1 MESLAQHQEV
11 ITSEHLILQYI
22 NIRIHFI
29 VPIVLHNYIIYNSK
43 YNGRP
48 HVPYVGND
56 NRSRYYTHVLSAT
69 ITYSRKAIR
78 QHKNTLNK
86 TAK

>member
-11 ITSEHLILQYI
+11 TTSEHLILQYI

-29 VPIVLHNYIIYNSK
+29 VPIMLHNYIIYNSK

-48 HVPYVGND
+48 HVPHVGND
-56 NRSRYYTHVLSAT
+56 NRSRYSTRVLT
-69 ITYSRKAIR
+69 TTYSRKAIR